1 MKHRREIDGLRA
13 LAILPVLFFH
23 AGFTTSAL
31 DKLGVNLGPFDQL
44 GLDGGY
50 FGVDI
55 FFVISGFL
63 ITGIIVNELKTKNK
77 FSLVGFYER
86 RARRIMPALFTVMI
100 TMIPVAWILLFS
112 DQYKTFLQSLVSINF
127 FVSNYF
133 FLGKSGYFDP
143 EIDLNPMLHTWSL
156 AIEEQFYVFF
166 PLILWVLWKVVK
178 ERYWIPILSVIALA
192 SLVWANTNWYNDPT
206 NNFYLL
212 QFRAWELIAGAL
224 AAIHLSKREKPYS
237 SQVLSLAGLAL
248 LALSLFGPWKLVGS
262 TMDVFPHPGFITLIP
277 IVGTVLITMFAGTGT
292 LVNRVLSWRFFV
304 GIGLISYSAYL
315 WHQPLFAFF
324 RISQLHEPKPWEFL
338 PFIAATLV
346 LAALSWKFVENPFR
360 NRNRFSRKQIFI
372 ATGLIMALISGFAY
386 FASRD
391 GVDAQR
397 VSLGGQSFAELSDRV
412 TINRGL
418 DHSCNLFAENE
429 PKCIEG
435 ESPEVLLWGD
445 SYAMHIALALKAS
458 PSKVGFVQQTFSACA
473 PVLGL
478 AQQNPSYGAAFA
490 KKCIK
495 HNDDT
500 IEWLGRQSQI
510 EYVVLG
516 SPWSTVLGPEAKL
529 YNRDG
534 VVGPGGTQ
542 GVEALRE
549 TIAQIKALGKKPIIV
564 LATPTDN
571 EDHGQ
576 CVLRAAANNIS
587 SSECDFKLEDD
598 ERHNSNQK
606 VVDANSGAPTFWLDE
621 LICPEGVCLAEREG
635 VIIYRDAGHLSREGS
650 AYLGE
655 KYDLMK
661 QLIRAADRG

>member
-23 AGFTTSAL
+23 AGFTSSTL
-31 DKLGVNLGPFDQL
+31 DLLGVNLGPFDKL

-63 ITGIIVNELKTKNK
+63 ITGIIVNELHAKNR
-77 FSLVGFYER
+77 FSIVGFYER
-86 RARRIMPALFTVMI
+86 RARRIMPALFTVMLV
-100 TMIPVAWILLFS
+100 MIPVAWFLLFS
-112 DQYKTFLQSLVSINF
+112 DQYKTFLKSLVSINL

-143 EIDLNPMLHTWSL
+143 NIDLNPMLHTWSL

-166 PLILWVLWKVVK
+166 PLILWLLWKLVK
-178 ERYWIPILSVIALA
+178 ERYWIPILSVIGIA
-192 SLVWANTNWYNDPT
+192 SLVWANTNWYDDPT

-212 QFRAWELIAGAL
+212 QFRAWELIAGAI

-237 SQVLSLAGLAL
+237 NQWLSLAGLGLILVAIV
-248 LALSLFGPWKLVGS
+248 GPWKLVHK
-262 TMDVFPHPGFITLIP
+262 TMEVFPHPGYITLIP
-277 IVGTVLITMFAGTGT
+277 IIGSVLVVMFAGEGT
-292 LVNRVLSWRFFV
+292 LVNRVLSWKFFV

-324 RISQLHEPKPWEFL
+324 RLSQLHEPKPWDFL
-338 PFIAATLV
+338 PLMALTLV

-360 NRNRFSRKQIFI
+360 NRKRFSRKQIFI
-372 ATGLIMALISGFAY
+372 TTALIMALISGFSF
-386 FASRD
+386 FASRAN
-391 GVDAQR
+391 VDESR
-397 VSLGGQSFAELSDRV
+397 VSLGGQSFAQLSERV

-418 DHSCNLFAENE
+418 DQSCNIFQEDA
-429 PKCIEG
+429 PKCVSG
-435 ESPEVLLWGD
+435 SDPKVLLWGD
-445 SYAMHIALALKAS
+445 SYAMHLALGLKAS
-458 PSKVGFVQQTFSACA
+458 ASKVGFVQQTFSACA
-473 PVLGL
+473 PTLGI

-490 KKCIK
+490 KKCLK

-500 IEWLGRQSQI
+500 LDWLSRHSEI
-510 EYVVLG
+510 EYVFLG
-516 SPWSTVLGPEAKL
+516 SPWSTVLGEDATI
-529 YNRDG
+529 YNREG

-549 TIAQIKALGKKPIIV
+549 TVAAIKALGKKVVLV
-564 LATPTDN
+564 LATPTNN
-571 EDHGQ
+571 EDHGA
-576 CVLRAAANNIS
+576 CVLRAAANNVS
-587 SSECDFKLEDD
+587 SSECNFALKDD
-598 ERHNSNQK
+598 ARHASNQ
-606 VVDANSGAPTFWLDE
+606 VVADAKTGAPVFWLDG
-621 LICPEGVCLAEREG
+621 LICPDGTCYAERDG

-650 AYLGE
+650 KYLGE

-661 QLIRAADRG
+661 QLIQAADRG